1 MKIKSLLLILFAL
14 APVLGMAQTKPSGK
28 TSPGLS
34 VTPARSTTT
43 ANTNRQQELYDQYHG
58 ATPRP
63 TPTPTPTSGS
73 MSRTQP
79 DKPAQPD
86 RNARTTQP
94 AKPETAAP
102 ASGDDSPAGIRIGL
116 RGGVTYPV
124 YLEEL
129 IGIDPAIGFTGGIVF
144 QFGSGGIAFQPEI
157 NYTRYGVKG
166 VFDDGLGN
174 RISVTGAADQVEI
187 PLLLKIATGDA
198 SSTRFFINVGPYAS
212 YLLSTSTN
220 GKTESLDGVEGRF
233 GFGAAAG
240 IGAAIKV
247 GPGHVTVEVRGL
259 YSLGDIDNGF
269 STDSKTI
276 ATQATIGYL
285 IPLGGR

>member
-1 MKIKSLLLILFAL
+1 MKIQSLLLTLFAL
-14 APVLGMAQTKPSGK
+14 TPALSMAQTKPTGK

-34 VTPARSTTT
+34 VTPAKSTTT
-43 ANTNRQQELYDQYHG
+43 TNTNRQQELYDQYHG
-58 ATPRP
+58 VTPRP
-63 TPTPTPTSGS
+63 TSAPTPTSGS

-86 RNARTTQP
+86 RNARTAQP
-94 AKPETAAP
+94 AKPEQAAP
-102 ASGDDSPAGIRIGL
+102 ASSDDSPAGIRIGL

-129 IGIDPAIGFTGGIVF
+129 TGLDPAIGFVGGIVF

-157 NYTRYGVKG
+157 NYTRYAYKQVSDNGPGGK
-166 VFDDGLGN
+166 
-174 RISVTGAADQVEI
+174 ISSTGAADRVEI
-187 PLLLKIATGDA
+187 PLLFKIATADA

-220 GKTESLDGVEGRF
+220 GKTDSLDGTKGRF

-240 IGAAIKV
+240 IGAAIKA

-269 STDSKTI
+269 NTDSQTI